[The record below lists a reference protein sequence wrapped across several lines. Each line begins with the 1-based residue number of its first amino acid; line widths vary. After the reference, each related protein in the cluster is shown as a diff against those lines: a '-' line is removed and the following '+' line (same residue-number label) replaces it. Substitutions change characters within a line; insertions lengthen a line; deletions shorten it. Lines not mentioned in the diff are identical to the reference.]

1 MKFSYIEKVT
11 TENTGGGSMVD
22 FVHLDD
28 GRIIALNDEI
38 ACLYESINDFYND
51 TGDKCKASMNI
62 LKEGKK

>member
-22 FVHLDD
+22 FIHLDD

-38 ACLYESINDFYND
+38 VCLYESINDFYAE
-51 TGDKCKASMNI
+51 TGDKCIASMNI
-62 LKEGKK
+62 SKEGKK